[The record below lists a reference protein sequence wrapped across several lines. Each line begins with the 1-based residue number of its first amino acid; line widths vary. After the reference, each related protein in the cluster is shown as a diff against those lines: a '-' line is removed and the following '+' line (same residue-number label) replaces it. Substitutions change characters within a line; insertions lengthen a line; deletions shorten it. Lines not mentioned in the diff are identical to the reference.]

1 MNLLPASILHSGP
14 FLVLATF
21 VATNTMIYA
30 VLAVA
35 KLAPK
40 VYVTDLF
47 RRRDQRVD
55 NRSIHPELPSVKVV
69 SGGAPAPARA
79 ARTRGC
85 ATGSAGRPG
94 SPRPAPAGRR

>member
-1 MNLLPASILHSGP
+1 MNLLPESVLHSGP

-21 VATNTMIYA
+21 VAVNTMMYA

-55 NRSIHPELPSVKVV
+55 NRSIYPDP
-69 SGGAPAPARA
+69 
-79 ARTRGC
+79 
-85 ATGSAGRPG
+85 RPG
-94 SPRPAPAGRR
+94 EGWVDPATELRAS

>member
-1 MNLLPASILHSGP
+1 MNLLPESILHSGP

-21 VATNTMIYA
+21 VAVNTMMYA

-55 NRSIHPELPSVKVV
+55 NRSIHPEPASVDADRQRRGTSARPS
-69 SGGAPAPARA
+69 
-79 ARTRGC
+79 RTDSRV
-85 ATGSAGRPG
+85 RH
-94 SPRPAPAGRR
+94 R